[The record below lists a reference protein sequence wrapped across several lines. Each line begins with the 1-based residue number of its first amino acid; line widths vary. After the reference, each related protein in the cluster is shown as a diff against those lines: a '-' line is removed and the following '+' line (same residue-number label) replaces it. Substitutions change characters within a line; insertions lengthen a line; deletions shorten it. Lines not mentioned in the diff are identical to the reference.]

1 MNICI
6 LHNPVQFENLQKN
19 HIMRYKLQIFLAG
32 IILSLLIFKTSYATH
47 TYGGELLYSHISGNT
62 YKIKL
67 TIYGDCAGLSYPSLI
82 SGRPVINIFRNTT
95 RTGSL
100 TLMLDSSSV
109 KEVTPVCKAE
119 ANNTTCK
126 GGTIPGIVKYEYS
139 ATYTVSGTS
148 NRWRFVFNGDLG
160 SSQAGRTNSVTN
172 LSGTGIMYL
181 EAVLNNNTST
191 NSSPD
196 YTSVPTP
203 FFCVNQN
210 QEYNQGAVD
219 IDSDSLYFSLTA
231 ALNNGTAMAY
241 APGYSATSPISV
253 SGNNFIFDNA
263 TGQMTF
269 TPGIAQTSVVL
280 NKIDEYRNGVLIGS
294 SMREMTFIVF
304 NNCNNTPP
312 AFVFNSDSVK
322 GAGVQ
327 GNTLYSCLGTR
338 AISFALNPTDPNG
351 DGITMTASNLP
362 SNASFNVTRNGSNNP
377 NAYFYWDTENLQ
389 PGTHTLY
396 VNMKDDGCPLS
407 SNQTQAVVIN
417 IVPQFT
423 ISTEVLAPTQCYH
436 KQYSGITISGGIEK
450 KNITIKKG
458 GLLWSTYSDS
468 SKTSVIKDS
477 FTVGLYEI
485 LVSSPSLPCTSS
497 VYMNVV
503 DSGAYPIPPLTKN
516 KNLCINDPIEQLES
530 ISLEG
535 FTINYYTTEKIKVN
549 PINAYNTQSPGTYT
563 WLATQKVGTCES
575 IPDTFIVVVHPLPVV
590 KNLTKGGAVCLG
602 DTLVLNATGA
612 ATYEWLP
619 TYRVKKKNDTSYYA
633 RVMEPDLYTVVGKS
647 LAGCTNIDSFRVT
660 STEDCCVFSYPS
672 AFSPNGDGL
681 NDGFK
686 PIMYGNEGEYLF
698 AVYNRWGQQ
707 VFITSNPRQYWDGT
721 FKSQKCDVGVY
732 YYKFRATCLTG
743 HSEIKSGEVMLI
755 R

>member
-1 MNICI
+1 MRHTFQI
-6 LHNPVQFENLQKN
+6 LLT
-19 HIMRYKLQIFLAG
+19 G
-32 IILSLLIFKTSYATH
+32 ILLSLFIYNKSYATH
-47 TYGGELLYSHISGNT
+47 TYGGELLYKHVSGNT
-62 YKIKL
+62 YQVKL

-100 TLMLDSSSV
+100 TLTLDSTSV

-126 GGTIPGIVKYEYS
+126 GGTIPGIVKYEYT
-139 ATYTVSGTS
+139 ATYTLNSTS

-181 EAVLNNNTST
+181 EAVLNNTVAN

-210 QEYNQGAVD
+210 QDYNQGAVD
-219 IDSDSLYFSLTA
+219 ADSDSLYFSLTA

-241 APGYSATSPISV
+241 APGYSATIPVSV
-253 SGNNFIFDNA
+253 NGTNFIFDNG

-269 TPGIAQTSVVL
+269 TPNIAQTSVVL

-304 NNCNNTPP
+304 SNCNNSPP
-312 AFVFNSDSVK
+312 AFTINSDSVK
-322 GAGVQ
+322 GAGVD

-338 AISFALNPTDPNG
+338 AVSFALNPTDKNG
-351 DGITMTASNLP
+351 DGITITASNLP
-362 SNASFNVTRNGSNNP
+362 ANAAFNVTRNGTNKP
-377 NAYFYWDTENLQ
+377 NAYFYWDTENL
-389 PGTHTLY
+389 PRGTHTIY

-407 SNQTQAVVIN
+407 SNQTQAITIN

-423 ISTEVLAPTQCYH
+423 ISTAVLEPTRCYH
-436 KQYSGITISGGIEK
+436 KQYTAITISEGLDK
-450 KNITIKKG
+450 KNITIRKG

-468 SKTSVIKDS
+468 AKISVIRDS
-477 FTVGLYEI
+477 FTTGEYEI

-497 VYMNVV
+497 IYMNVI
-503 DSGAYPIPPLTKN
+503 DSGTYPIPPLTRN
-516 KNLCINDPIEQLES
+516 KSLCINDPAEALEVIS
-530 ISLEG
+530 IEG
-535 FTINYYTTEKIKVN
+535 FNINYYNTDNTKIN
-549 PINAYNTQSPGTYT
+549 PINAYDTRTPGTYE
-563 WLATQKVGTCES
+563 WLATQNIGNCES
-575 IPDTFIVVVHPLPVV
+575 VADTFRVVVHPLPDV

-602 DTLVLNATGA
+602 DTLELKATGA
-612 ATYEWLP
+612 ATYKWLP
-619 TYRVKKKNDTSYYA
+619 EYRVKKRNDTSYYT
-633 RVMEPDLYTVVGKS
+633 RVMEPDLYTVIGLS
-647 LAGCTNIDSFRVT
+647 MDGCTNTDSFRVT
-660 STEDCCVFSYPS
+660 SIEDCCVFSYPS

-686 PIMYGNEGEYLF
+686 PIMYGNQGEYLF

-721 FKSQKCDVGVY
+721 FNSQKCDVGVY
-732 YYKFRATCLTG
+732 FYKFRATCLTG
-743 HSEIKSGEVMLI
+743 HSETKSGEVMLI